1 MGFAKEDTYKLQG
14 TDLSTF
20 THTYSHAKLTF
31 IGTGSN
37 DMTELQTRL
46 WLNFVDTLKARS
58 DKNNLDEMSI

>member
-46 WLNFVDTLKARS
+46 
-58 DKNNLDEMSI
+58 

>member
-20 THTYSHAKLTF
+20 THTYSRGKLTF

-46 WLNFVDTLKARS
+46 
-58 DKNNLDEMSI
+58 